1 MWAGG
6 TPGETMYSYGIQS
19 EDSDTHIHVSVCNAT
34 LYIFE
39 TRCGVDAINKH
50 PEVGIR
56 KAYQP
61 GVATPTAEGYAMPT
75 KYINGMRQIK
85 IPQFIFEN
93 ANFLKSDSTSEK
105 GRKAVFVVTEM
116 MKRNLVP
123 LSFKIDEITDRTMQI
138 RGTDILVSLRH
149 KIQVKCD
156 WRVGETGNVY
166 LQTAEI
172 NPLRMI

>member
-1 MWAGG
+1 
-6 TPGETMYSYGIQS
+6 MYSYGIQS

-39 TRCGVDAINKH
+39 TQRGVEAIKRH
-50 PEVGIR
+50 PEIGIR

-61 GVATPTAEGYAMPT
+61 GVSIATAEGYAMPI
-75 KYINGMRQIK
+75 KHIDGMRQIK
-85 IPQFIFEN
+85 IPQFIFEE
-93 ANFLKSDSTSEK
+93 ANFLKSDSTSDK

-156 WRVGETGNVY
+156 WRAGETGNVY

>member
-1 MWAGG
+1 
-6 TPGETMYSYGIQS
+6 MYRYGIQS

-34 LYIFE
+34 LYIFG
-39 TRCGVDAINKH
+39 TQCGIEAINKH

-61 GVATPTAEGYAMPT
+61 GVNVATAEGYAMPT
-75 KYINGMRQIK
+75 KYIDGMRQIK
-85 IPQFIFEN
+85 IPQFIFGE

-105 GRKAVFVVTEM
+105 GRKAVFVVAEM
-116 MKRNLVP
+116 LKRNLVP

-156 WRVGETGNVY
+156 WRAGETGNVY